1 MKITKEEVQSIAH
14 IARIAVKESEIEA
27 LAHQLD
33 DILSYAQRVTDLG
46 QDVVESPLVI
56 QEENI
61 VRPDIVSISPVDI
74 VMAVAPEVQEGYYVV
89 PKILEKT
96 K

>member
-1 MKITKEEVQSIAH
+1 MKITKEEVRSIAQ
-14 IARIAVKESEIEA
+14 IARIAVKDDELES

-46 QDVVESPLVI
+46 QDVIESPLSIKEDNV
-56 QEENI
+56 
-61 VRPDIVSISPVDI
+61 VRPDIVSNSPVDI